1 MSRFI
6 SWIIMLPAAVA
17 VVLFAVNNRQ
27 LVDIDL
33 WPLPFSASAPLFAIA
48 LGALVI
54 GFLVGAVIAWLS
66 GARGRRRARDAEFR
80 ASHSERELHFLR
92 GKLERLEDGRREGGS
107 KGGGLPATTPS
118 SSGDRA
124 A

>member
-1 MSRFI
+1 
-6 SWIIMLPAAVA
+6 MLPAAVA

-33 WPLPFSASAPLFAIA
+33 WPLPFGASAPLFAIA
-48 LGALVI
+48 LGALVL
-54 GFLVGAVIAWLS
+54 GFLAGAVIAWLS

-92 GKLERLEDGRREGGS
+92 GKLERLEDGRREGG
-107 KGGGLPATTPS
+107 KGGGLPATTPPS